1 MPGNKQQGPSWRRGT
16 AWGDGLLRLEQIL
29 LAEKQTPAHV
39 IKNNIYLIPPHKAGC
54 GTRPF
59 FFWGGAFRVSRLGQ
73 KFPVEPRVA
82 VYLPRWDSACRH
94 SLVWVP
100 FCPEAERST
109 SREYSQTQRFD
120 KLAYQEMPYS
130 YCLVI
135 YIADVLAMLIRQSFT
150 CHYTCIIP
158 LKSSLIV
165 TIFITNQDGERILN

>member
-1 MPGNKQQGPSWRRGT
+1 MASWGLSKYYWQKSKPQHTLSRTIFTWYLPTRRDVAQGR
-16 AWGDGLLRLEQIL
+16 
-29 LAEKQTPAHV
+29 
-39 IKNNIYLIPPHKAGC
+39 
-54 GTRPF
+54 F
-59 FFWGGAFRVSRLGQ
+59 FLGGGAFRVSRLGQ

-109 SREYSQTQRFD
+109 SREYSQRFD